1 MEKTGHLYE
10 GPTRSESRTKGPTRA
25 NRLLIDFSAST
36 PGDYVRVLTMES
48 PVPEPSTAVLF
59 GIGLAGLA
67 GFRGRER

>member
-1 MEKTGHLYE
+1 
-10 GPTRSESRTKGPTRA
+10 
-25 NRLLIDFSAST
+25 LIDFSAST